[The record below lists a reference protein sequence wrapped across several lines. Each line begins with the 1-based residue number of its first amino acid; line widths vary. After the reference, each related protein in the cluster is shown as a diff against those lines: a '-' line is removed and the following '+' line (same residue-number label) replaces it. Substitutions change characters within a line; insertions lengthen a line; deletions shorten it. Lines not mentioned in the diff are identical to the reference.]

1 MQNEKRKRKDVKDTL
16 KHNTTCVFVWIC
28 RTPHVK
34 KKKRER
40 QNTSVEVERGRRRG
54 RKKGS
59 EKVCVCCSHLRKKN
73 NNNKSTRGCAPIH
86 SVTIRKEKA
95 QEMSFSR
102 DVRRCLTAIPH
113 IYGRFFLLS
122 SSNEQS
128 CGDKVPSIEQHLFLF
143 VAVSSLFSI
152 RSAAVQTSQKRQLTV
167 ELSPISQKRRS
178 KVSPRTAQGKPE
190 NLAATLGA
198 GKPHSKRFF

>member
-1 MQNEKRKRKDVKDTL
+1 M
-16 KHNTTCVFVWIC
+16 
-28 RTPHVK
+28 K
-34 KKKRER
+34 K
-40 QNTSVEVERGRRRG
+40 
-54 RKKGS
+54 
-59 EKVCVCCSHLRKKN
+59 CVCCSHLKKKIY

-86 SVTIRKEKA
+86 SVTIKKEKA
-95 QEMSFSR
+95 QEMSSSR
-102 DVRRCLTAIPH
+102 DVRRCLSAIPH
-113 IYGRFFLLS
+113 IYERFFLLS

-128 CGDKVPSIEQHLFLF
+128 CGDEVPSIEQHLFPF

-152 RSAAVQTSQKRQLTV
+152 RSVAVQTSQKRQLTV

-198 GKPHSKRFF
+198 GKPHSKRFLKCSSGLVACISSCFRDMKKKKKGVKSC